1 MSCSFKSLIFGG
13 SGAVGRELVDYLLNS
28 SQYSR
33 ITLITRKTLE
43 RWEKSDSAKLNVISV
58 ESLDFLINDLNKIKE
73 LIPDIESYNSVF
85 NTLGGRVETGE
96 EEVRKIEYIY
106 ALKTLE
112 ICEKYN
118 IPHFLFC
125 SSNRAD
131 KNSYFLVWKVKG
143 ETEEELKK
151 RKLIKKISVFH
162 PGILLER
169 DKDEQSGEHSEKG
182 MHSISKIGAKDVAK
196 SMFIVDLKFN
206 SNSEKNIIHNPE
218 NNYEVIENDE
228 MIKLCE
234 EYI

>member
-1 MSCSFKSLIFGG
+1 MSSFKSLIFGG

-28 SQYSR
+28 GQYSK

-43 RWEKSDSAKLNVISV
+43 RWEKSNPEKLNVITV
-58 ESLDFLINDLNKIKE
+58 ESLDFLIDDLNKIKE
-73 LIPDIESYNSVF
+73 LIPDIETYNSVF
-85 NTLGGRVETGE
+85 NTLGGRVEVGE
-96 EEVRKIEYIY
+96 EEVRKIEYAY

-143 ETEEELKK
+143 ETEEELKQ
-151 RKLIKKISVFH
+151 RKKIKKISVFH
-162 PGILLER
+162 PGILLDREN
-169 DKDEQSGEHSEKG
+169 DEKLGEHLEKG
-182 MHSISKIGAKDVAK
+182 IHSISKIGAKDVAK

-206 SNSEKNIIHNPE
+206 SENNIVHNPE
-218 NNYEVIENDE
+218 NAYEVIENDE

-234 EYI
+234 EK

>member
-1 MSCSFKSLIFGG
+1 MSSFKSLIFGG

-28 SQYSR
+28 GQYSK

-43 RWEKSDSAKLNVISV
+43 RWEKSNPEKLNVITV
-58 ESLDFLINDLNKIKE
+58 ESLDFLIDDLNKIKE
-73 LIPDIESYNSVF
+73 LIPDIETYNSVF
-85 NTLGGRVETGE
+85 NTLGGRVEVGE
-96 EEVRKIEYIY
+96 EEVRKIEYVY

-143 ETEEELKK
+143 ETEEELKQ
-151 RKLIKKISVFH
+151 RKKIKKISVFH
-162 PGILLER
+162 PGILLDR
-169 DKDEQSGEHSEKG
+169 DENLGEALEKG
-182 MHSISKIGAKDVAK
+182 IHSISKIGTRDVAK
-196 SMFIVDLKFN
+196 SMFIVDLKY
-206 SNSEKNIIHNPE
+206 NSENNIVHNPE
-218 NNYEVIENDE
+218 NVYEVIENDK

-234 EYI
+234 EK

>member
-1 MSCSFKSLIFGG
+1 MSSFKSLIFGG

-28 SQYSR
+28 GQYSK

-43 RWEKSDSAKLNVISV
+43 RWEKSNPEKLNVITV
-58 ESLDFLINDLNKIKE
+58 ESLDFLIDDLNKIKE
-73 LIPDIESYNSVF
+73 LIPDIETYNSVF
-85 NTLGGRVETGE
+85 NTLGGRVEVGE
-96 EEVRKIEYIY
+96 EEVRKIEYAY

-143 ETEEELKK
+143 ETEEELKQ
-151 RKLIKKISVFH
+151 RKKIKKISVFH
-162 PGILLER
+162 PGILLDREN
-169 DKDEQSGEHSEKG
+169 DEKLGEHLEKG
-182 MHSISKIGAKDVAK
+182 IHSISKIGAKDVAK

-206 SNSEKNIIHNPE
+206 SENNIVHNPE
-218 NNYEVIENDE
+218 NVYEVIENDE

-234 EYI
+234 EK

>member
-1 MSCSFKSLIFGG
+1 MSSFKSLIFGG

-28 SQYSR
+28 SQYSK

-43 RWEKSDSAKLNVISV
+43 RWENSNPEKLNVIKV
-58 ESLDFLINDLNKIKE
+58 ESLDFLIDDLNKIKE
-73 LIPDIESYNSVF
+73 LIPDIETYNSVF
-85 NTLGGRVETGE
+85 NTLGGRVEVGE
-96 EEVRKIEYIY
+96 EEVRKIEYVY

-143 ETEEELKK
+143 ETEEELKQ
-151 RKLIKKISVFH
+151 RKKIKKISVFH
-162 PGILLER
+162 PGILLDR
-169 DKDEQSGEHSEKG
+169 DENLGEALEKG
-182 MHSISKIGAKDVAK
+182 IHSISKIGTRDVAK
-196 SMFIVDLKFN
+196 SMFIVDLKY
-206 SNSEKNIIHNPE
+206 NSENNIVHNPE
-218 NNYEVIENDE
+218 NVYEVIENDK

-234 EYI
+234 EK

>member
-1 MSCSFKSLIFGG
+1 MSSFKSLIFGG

-28 SQYSR
+28 SQYSK

-43 RWEKSDSAKLNVISV
+43 RWENSNPEKLNVIKV
-58 ESLDFLINDLNKIKE
+58 ESLDFLIDDLNKIKE
-73 LIPDIESYNSVF
+73 LIPDIETYNSVF
-85 NTLGGRVETGE
+85 NTLGGRVEVGE
-96 EEVRKIEYIY
+96 EEVRKIEYVY

-143 ETEEELKK
+143 ETEEELKQ
-151 RKLIKKISVFH
+151 RKKIKKISVFH
-162 PGILLER
+162 PGILLDR
-169 DKDEQSGEHSEKG
+169 DENLGEALEKG
-182 MHSISKIGAKDVAK
+182 IHSISKIGTRDVAK

-206 SNSEKNIIHNPE
+206 SENNIVHNPE
-218 NNYEVIENDE
+218 NVYEVIENDE

-234 EYI
+234 EK

>member
-1 MSCSFKSLIFGG
+1 MSSFKSLIFGG

-28 SQYSR
+28 GQYSK

-43 RWEKSDSAKLNVISV
+43 RWEKSNPEKLNVITV
-58 ESLDFLINDLNKIKE
+58 ESLDFLIDDLNKIKE
-73 LIPDIESYNSVF
+73 LIPDIETYNSVF
-85 NTLGGRVETGE
+85 NTLGGRVEVGE
-96 EEVRKIEYIY
+96 EEVRKIEYAY

-143 ETEEELKK
+143 ETEEELKQ
-151 RKLIKKISVFH
+151 RKKIKKISVFH
-162 PGILLER
+162 PGILLDRE
-169 DKDEQSGEHSEKG
+169 KNEKLGEHLEKG
-182 MHSISKIGAKDVAK
+182 IHSISKIGAKDVAK

-206 SNSEKNIIHNPE
+206 SENNIVHNPE
-218 NNYEVIENDE
+218 NVYEVIENDE

-234 EYI
+234 EK

>member
-1 MSCSFKSLIFGG
+1 MSSFKSLIFGG

-28 SQYSR
+28 GQYSK

-43 RWEKSDSAKLNVISV
+43 RWEKSNPEKLNVITV
-58 ESLDFLINDLNKIKE
+58 ESLDFLIDDLNKIKE
-73 LIPDIESYNSVF
+73 LIPDIETYNSVF
-85 NTLGGRVETGE
+85 NTLGGRVEVGE
-96 EEVRKIEYIY
+96 EEVRKIEYAY

-143 ETEEELKK
+143 ETEEELKQ
-151 RKLIKKISVFH
+151 RKKIKKISVFH
-162 PGILLER
+162 PGTSLDREN
-169 DKDEQSGEHSEKG
+169 DEKLGEHLEKG
-182 MHSISKIGAKDVAK
+182 IHSISKIGAKDVAK

-206 SNSEKNIIHNPE
+206 SENNIVHNPE
-218 NNYEVIENDE
+218 NVYEVIENDE

-234 EYI
+234 EK